1 MLSITSKH
9 KHQCPN
15 QPANACVT
23 AQHSPSGLPGGFLL
37 MEAGAGHAPPSP
49 PPMPSTVPAP
59 TDPFNWGLSLAR
71 SPRPHCVPWMPSRG
85 LGTAGEAGLPGGNIS
100 HPRVCSGCSV
110 GGAWLGQVLL
120 RVQGGKARAP
130 SPHPYFSL
138 WALGRSLG
146 SGKGWMLPELP
157 LLVLWQGKNL
167 ICSRPCLRPFSG
179 VSFLMGWKQT
189 LTLSTGPG

>member
-15 QPANACVT
+15 QPANACVA

-100 HPRVCSGCSV
+100 THVCVVGAAWVGRGWARSCSACRVARQEPPRPIPTSPSGPLEGPWEVAKV
-110 GGAWLGQVLL
+110 GCCPNFPFW
-120 RVQGGKARAP
+120 
-130 SPHPYFSL
+130 SF
-138 WALGRSLG
+138 
-146 SGKGWMLPELP
+146 GKGR
-157 LLVLWQGKNL
+157 
-167 ICSRPCLRPFSG
+167 I
-179 VSFLMGWKQT
+179 
-189 LTLSTGPG
+189 